1 MTLSKQM
8 CADLIET
15 GVLQIRSSEIDTCLP
30 RVDRTGYLCAAK
42 LITEAEGEG
51 QVWAQDNPDQPFCSN
66 TVI

>member
-15 GVLQIRSSEIDTCLP
+15 GVLQIRSSGMDTCPP
-30 RVDRTGYLCAAK
+30 RVDRTGYLCAAE

-51 QVWAQDNPDQPFCSN
+51 QVWARDNPGQPLCRN